1 MLYSKDR
8 DELVNILKESI
19 QFFNSLDYSSRI
31 YYTIEDLD
39 ELINNFYPIIETFRI
54 KATGMIIGYLFY
66 TKGNIKIQDISKN
79 PKLPDIKIYTA
90 LVETQSEESKVK
102 FCFELMN
109 FNELDICKRL
119 FVKDRDDLK
128 KEIEEAISILE
139 RLDYTKC
146 YVYNPLQLLESLKPR
161 TPYSKLLENA
171 MIIAGTTVRFY
182 SSQIKQLPHQN
193 EI

>member
-39 ELINNFYPIIETFRI
+39 ELVNNFYPIVETFRI

-128 KEIEEAISILE
+128 KEIKEAISILE
-139 RLDYTKC
+139 RLDYTKR

>member
-1 MLYSKDR
+1 MIDDRLNQRLYDAVANNDVMELKKHLKD
-8 DELVNILKESI
+8 
-19 QFFNSLDYSSRI
+19 
-31 YYTIEDLD
+31 
-39 ELINNFYPIIETFRI
+39 INE
-54 KATGMIIGYLFY
+54 
-66 TKGNIKIQDISKN
+66 
-79 PKLPDIKIYTA
+79 
-90 LVETQSEESKVK
+90 
-102 FCFELMN
+102 
-109 FNELDICKRL
+109 
-119 FVKDRDDLK
+119 DDLK

-139 RLDYTKC
+139 RLDYTKR

>member
-8 DELVNILKESI
+8 DELVAILKESI
-19 QFFNSLDYSSRI
+19 QFFNSLDYSSHI

-39 ELINNFYPIIETFRI
+39 ELVNNFYPIVETFRI

-90 LVETQSEESKVK
+90 LVEAQSEESKVK

-128 KEIEEAISILE
+128 KEIEEAIYILE
-139 RLDYTKC
+139 RLDYTKR

>member
-1 MLYSKDR
+1 
-8 DELVNILKESI
+8 
-19 QFFNSLDYSSRI
+19 
-31 YYTIEDLD
+31 
-39 ELINNFYPIIETFRI
+39 
-54 KATGMIIGYLFY
+54 
-66 TKGNIKIQDISKN
+66 
-79 PKLPDIKIYTA
+79 
-90 LVETQSEESKVK
+90 
-102 FCFELMN
+102 MN

-139 RLDYTKC
+139 RLDYTKR

>member
-8 DELVNILKESI
+8 DELVAILKESI
-19 QFFNSLDYSSRI
+19 QFFNSLDYSSHI

-39 ELINNFYPIIETFRI
+39 ELVNNFYPIVETFRI

-66 TKGNIKIQDISKN
+66 TKGNIKIQDISRN
-79 PKLPDIKIYTA
+79 SKLPDIKIYTA
-90 LVETQSEESKVK
+90 LVEAQSEESKVK

-128 KEIEEAISILE
+128 KEIEEAIYILE
-139 RLDYTKC
+139 RLDYTKR
-146 YVYNPLQLLESLKPR
+146 YVYNPLQLLEALKPR

-171 MIIAGTTVRFY
+171 MIIAATTVRFY

>member
-1 MLYSKDR
+1 
-8 DELVNILKESI
+8 
-19 QFFNSLDYSSRI
+19 
-31 YYTIEDLD
+31 
-39 ELINNFYPIIETFRI
+39 
-54 KATGMIIGYLFY
+54 
-66 TKGNIKIQDISKN
+66 
-79 PKLPDIKIYTA
+79 
-90 LVETQSEESKVK
+90 
-102 FCFELMN
+102 MN

-119 FVKDRDDLK
+119 FVKDIDDLK

-139 RLDYTKC
+139 RLDYTKR